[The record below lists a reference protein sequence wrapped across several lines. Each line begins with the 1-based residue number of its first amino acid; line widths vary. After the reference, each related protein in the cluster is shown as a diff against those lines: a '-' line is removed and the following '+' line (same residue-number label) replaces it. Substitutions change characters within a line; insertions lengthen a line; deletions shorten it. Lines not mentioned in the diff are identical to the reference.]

1 MSTESTPLEVL
12 FVGSSPFDST
22 SDFLNTVI
30 KTLSSHVS
38 RLPDGETGSRSN
50 FIGWQHPV
58 FPITMVQPRWGGQPS
73 SESAAKSY
81 TLDDIKPTGY
91 DEQAIQSYGVFRS
104 LKDAG
109 KIPQEV
115 RFQVCLPTPLSVV
128 RGFVEDDN
136 VCAQVE
142 PLYQARLL
150 QALHSIQEA
159 IPASELTIQW
169 DLPTEV
175 AVLEYKR
182 GRIAD
187 RYWKP
192 YDKEG
197 SLESVL
203 TSRIM
208 KLAEQVKP
216 EVEMGFHLCYGDL
229 GHVHFVQPEDMGVMV
244 ELANAIVE
252 KVSSAHQIKYI
263 HMPVPKE
270 RDDEAYLGPLRD
282 LNVQKRGIKLYLG
295 VVHAEDEGAGGARRK
310 LEMARGVYPDIA
322 GIASECGLGRT
333 AKVDVE
339 KVFDT
344 YASLAARNT

>member
-58 FPITMVQPRWGGQPS
+58 FPITIVQPRWGGQPS

-136 VCAQVE
+136 
-142 PLYQARLL
+142 
-150 QALHSIQEA
+150 EA

-270 RDDEAYLGPLRD
+270 RDDEAYFGPLRD

-310 LEMARGVYPDIA
+310 LETARGVHPDIA